1 MKTKDLTALHQLSVA
16 ELTKKVDQMVV
27 ELAKAKVE
35 RAAGRATNSSLV
47 SRLADD
53 VARVKTILTHQ
64 LAESS
69 VI

>member
-47 SRLADD
+47 ARLADD